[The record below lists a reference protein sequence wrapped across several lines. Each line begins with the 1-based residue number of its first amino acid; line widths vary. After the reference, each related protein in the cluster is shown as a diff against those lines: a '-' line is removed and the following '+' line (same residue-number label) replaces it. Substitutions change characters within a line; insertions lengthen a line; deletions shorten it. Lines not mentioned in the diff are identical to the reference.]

1 LAMSKSWDNA
11 LEKYN
16 WKVDLRRFSGAANY
30 PGYFNRVIR
39 PADVMAFEDA
49 FRTAINEASSFEIVG
64 EVCFW
69 KNYGAFRNKVTQ
81 RLLTYLAERVN
92 WDRFV
97 RAVKQVSANPSYDN
111 FVAFQGAC
119 NQPYG
124 FATPITFLAFYRPT
138 DYPMADKR
146 IANWWSAHKADYG
159 FGDSPDFS
167 QRYDGL
173 IQPRGISWNAYIA
186 WTRFCFDYAARMA
199 KNCGVNWRVRDIE
212 MAVWEAQRDG
222 VSLNALP

>member
-1 LAMSKSWDNA
+1 MSKSWDTA

-39 PADVMAFEDA
+39 PADVVAFEDA
-49 FRTAINEASSFEIVG
+49 FRTAVDEAGSFEIAG

-69 KNYGAFRNKVTQ
+69 KNYGVFQVRNKVTR
-81 RLLTYLAERVN
+81 RLLTYLAERAN

-97 RAVKQVSANPSYDN
+97 RVIREVAANPSYGN

-146 IANWWSAHKADYG
+146 IANWWRAHKADYG

-167 QRYDGL
+167 QYNGV
-173 IQPRGISWNAYIA
+173 IQACKTSWNAYIA
-186 WTRFCFDYAARMA
+186 WTRFCCDYAARMTR
-199 KNCGVNWRVRDIE
+199 KCGLNWRARDVE
-212 MAVWEAQRDG
+212 MAIWEAQKSG
-222 VSLNALP
+222 MSLSALP